1 MSGVRL
7 VGAVAVST
15 ISLLA
20 LMWYVRRKK
29 PQKSP
34 SKKRNIS
41 ENAVTK
47 DKEGNNSLR
56 HISSQPLIAE
66 TSNETVSNEGNIIDD
81 KLVKEIEREI
91 VRQEEMILKKETQ
104 LNTTKN
110 DISLLERS
118 GNLNE
123 NLNEKKHQ
131 NKKIEN
137 VLKTKKSGNAS
148 LQQDDLILAEVANN
162 LNKSPTI
169 TGSNDVS
176 ERNGAY
182 QNFNLTSGENETI
195 ISENVSVLN
204 EAMTASR
211 MNDVSFVNKTESES
225 REDRVEQEIMS
236 EQDVLSVS
244 TMVPLLESTNLDI
257 TCSQGRDNDS
267 NTDDV
272 IKPETSIKLESSVCE
287 HSQNHPSS
295 NGNDLS
301 HSEGKRSVLDNKSSR
316 RNRND
321 SNCSSQ
327 SASHVED
334 RISETSSERTSS
346 PLKDR
351 NSVSPSKESQHGVIE
366 NGIQS
371 SDTSNCDSASI
382 DSDRGSNGYPT
393 SKVKDDKTK
402 LSYKCNFPTE
412 LCGRLIGK
420 FGKNINF
427 IKEKTFANVA
437 LSTNPFTPAF
447 QLCSIEGTQTQ
458 IDDAL
463 AMISKRFPEVD
474 LRPVDVPS
482 LNEPQP
488 VVSNPLLM
496 PELMQVIP
504 GITQLNL
511 PEGVSVDVVVS
522 SIVDAGHIFMQ
533 QPTHP
538 SFPSLERLNQ
548 FMNSCY
554 TQDGIVPQ
562 LPRPLEVGVICAAPI
577 MEGWYRSQVTAV
589 YEGPDECDIKYV
601 DYGGFSR
608 VSGSILRQIRSD
620 FMTLPFQG
628 IECYMA
634 NVTPL
639 QDEEYFSSE
648 AAAVL
653 EELTQGKL
661 LQAQVVGRNDDGIAY
676 CHIYQINGDKVTF
689 VNRELVNRGVVRWI
703 EILS

>member
-1 MSGVRL
+1 MTGVDIFCMGFERKSLAFHRVRILLENYCFPVININFMTCLLRESLSSPGFSKGSGKVSKMSGVRL

-66 TSNETVSNEGNIIDD
+66 TSKETVSNEGNIIDD

-110 DISLLERS
+110 DISLLER
-118 GNLNE
+118 
-123 NLNEKKHQ
+123 
-131 NKKIEN
+131 
-137 VLKTKKSGNAS
+137 SGNAS

-334 RISETSSERTSS
+334 RISETSS
-346 PLKDR
+346 DR

-393 SKVKDDKTK
+393 PKVKDDKTK

-639 QDEEYFSSE
+639 Q
-648 AAAVL
+648 
-653 EELTQGKL
+653 GKSDVYL
-661 LQAQVVGRNDDGIAY
+661 
-676 CHIYQINGDKVTF
+676 
-689 VNRELVNRGVVRWI
+689 
-703 EILS
+703 